1 MPHLNFIS
9 GNTCTHPCN
18 LIENCFSS
26 GDPNFLTLHSSLQN
40 NVLLGLSVYSCNP
53 SHCQGGGRRVNQLG
67 QPRQTLSQSQII
79 VKRGQFLVVEHLF
92 RMREALNQST
102 GNRKETR
109 GVLMVS

>member
-26 GDPNFLTLHSSLQN
+26 GDPNCLTLHSSLQS

-67 QPRQTLSQSQII
+67 QTDPVSKSNYSKKGL
-79 VKRGQFLVVEHLF
+79 
-92 RMREALNQST
+92 EAVFS
-102 GNRKETR
+102 GRAH
-109 GVLMVS
+109 V